1 MINSRNI
8 DDLLPEVKE
17 MVKAF
22 IALCDKNGID
32 IIITSTYRDNESQTA
47 LYNQG
52 RTTKG
57 AKVTNAKAG
66 ESYHNYRCAVDFAPV
81 VNGKINWNDTATFT
95 KCGKFAEQCGLEW
108 AGRWKSFP
116 ELAHVQY
123 TGGLSI
129 KDLKAGKKIVFPKKV
144 ELVEPV
150 KIVPPVPSIKP
161 EPVVVKPEVKPEIKP
176 EPKPVAIQP
185 IVTLPVIIPVPEV
198 KPEPVVEPAPATPA
212 PVAAEPKVSGFM
224 KFFDALFG
232 LFGKPSK

>member
-1 MINSRNI
+1 MINSRNV

-17 MVKAF
+17 MVNAF
-22 IALCDKNGID
+22 IALCKKNGID

-66 ESYHNYRCAVDFAPV
+66 ESYHNYRCAADFAPV

-116 ELAHVQY
+116 ELAHVQF

-129 KDLKAGKKIVFPKKV
+129 KDLKAGKKIVFKKV
-144 ELVEPV
+144 EVVQPVPEIVKPIPEPIVIKPVVVEP
-150 KIVPPVPSIKP
+150 IVIKPVEP
-161 EPVVVKPEVKPEIKP
+161 EPV
-176 EPKPVAIQP
+176 A
-185 IVTLPVIIPVPEV
+185 
-198 KPEPVVEPAPATPA
+198 PA
-212 PVAAEPKVSGFM
+212 PVVIEPVIVVEKSVEAVAESAVEPSVNQFSKFINLILGF
-224 KFFDALFG
+224 
-232 LFGKPSK
+232 FGKQTK